1 MEISEPPLFF
11 RKIRKLNPKGGERE
25 RRFQL
30 REESN
35 QNLGQD
41 LLAEKNPAGIPKTT
55 LLSVNL
61 NGIKSNSVVRARSYT
76 TL

>member
-1 MEISEPPLFF
+1 MEKSEPPLFL
-11 RKIRKLNPKGGERE
+11 RKYRKLNPKGGE

-41 LLAEKNPAGIPKTT
+41 LLVEKNPAGIPKTT
-55 LLSVNL
+55 LSVNL
-61 NGIKSNSVVRARSYT
+61 NGIKSHSVVRARSYT

>member
-11 RKIRKLNPKGGERE
+11 RKLRKLNPKGGE

-41 LLAEKNPAGIPKTT
+41 LLAEKTPAGIPKTT

-61 NGIKSNSVVRARSYT
+61 NGIKSNSVV
-76 TL
+76 

>member
-1 MEISEPPLFF
+1 METSEPPLFS
-11 RKIRKLNPKGGERE
+11 KNPKTQPKGGWGGE

-35 QNLGQD
+35 QNLGHD
-41 LLAEKNPAGIPKTT
+41 LLAEKTPAGIPKTT

>member
-1 MEISEPPLFF
+1 MEKSEPPLFL
-11 RKIRKLNPKGGERE
+11 RKYRKLNPKGGGE

-41 LLAEKNPAGIPKTT
+41 LLVEKNPAGIPKTT
-55 LLSVNL
+55 LSVNL
-61 NGIKSNSVVRARSYT
+61 NGIKSHSVVRARSYT

>member
-11 RKIRKLNPKGGERE
+11 RKLRKLNPKGGE

-41 LLAEKNPAGIPKTT
+41 LLVEKNPAGIPKTT
-55 LLSVNL
+55 LSVNL
-61 NGIKSNSVVRARSYT
+61 NGIKSHSVVRARSYT

>member
-11 RKIRKLNPKGGERE
+11 RKLRKLNPKGGE

-41 LLAEKNPAGIPKTT
+41 LLAEKTPAGIPKTT

-61 NGIKSNSVVRARSYT
+61 NGIKSHSVVRARSYT